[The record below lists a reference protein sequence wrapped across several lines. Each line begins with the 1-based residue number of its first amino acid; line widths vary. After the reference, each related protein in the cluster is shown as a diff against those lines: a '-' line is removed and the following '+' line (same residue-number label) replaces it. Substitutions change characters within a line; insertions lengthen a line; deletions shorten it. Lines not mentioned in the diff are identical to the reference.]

1 MQCIEVAAAIDPTIV
16 DPTIVSM
23 VSRDADRENRPTH
36 APREPVASL

>member
-1 MQCIEVAAAIDPTIV
+1 MQCIEVAAAIDPTV